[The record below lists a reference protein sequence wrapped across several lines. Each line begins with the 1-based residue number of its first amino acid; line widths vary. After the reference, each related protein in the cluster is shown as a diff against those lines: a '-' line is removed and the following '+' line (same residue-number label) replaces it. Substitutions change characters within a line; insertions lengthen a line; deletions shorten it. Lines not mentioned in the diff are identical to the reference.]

1 MSESSAA
8 AKRRMRRIPA
18 QLRKR
23 NLQSCDWCR
32 KRRCKCV
39 PSTTG
44 QGCVS
49 CEQHEV
55 RCSYTAPRKTRFYGS
70 LDELSLRYRCL
81 EAVVKG
87 AFPNDDIATAA
98 ELVQLGRRLGYV
110 MPDINHKAAYS
121 DVKLDEIIR
130 VPAGTP
136 LPTPQTPESDPSGQ
150 SDGVKR
156 GSGETWRP
164 RTRANS
170 EEPHVSLIRDTSG
183 NEHYIGPSGTLNF
196 LSQLRKLFD
205 TDTTANPAL
214 AAAACPTGAT
224 KFAKDDAA
232 QALEAEGEHRDEER
246 RGEVE
251 AGDAMSISR
260 DSVPQ
265 VPRLED
271 GPSPGTVTS
280 TIARDFTQL
289 PAADM
294 DEMLAQFPPNP
305 VLETLTHSYFK
316 NVHADFPLFHRAT
329 FEDEYELFV
338 VQARRRPPGR
348 RRGPAPDWGWIGCLH
363 MMCVFGSISDPGATG
378 LDHPELRRRCVM
390 ATRMLL
396 PQFVSKCTLSNVR
409 VLLLLS
415 LFLHNNNERNAA
427 WNLVGT
433 ATRISFALGLHRA
446 TMLASLR
453 PQEREVRKWVF
464 RTLYAFEQ
472 FLASSLGR
480 PSGLQDVDV
489 EVVPPRD
496 GFLDGGDAQLA
507 GLSLRLDG
515 ILAKT
520 RLLHAGRARGTAADG
535 AGSPPDLEGVLWAL
549 EEWKNEVARQAGCDV
564 PRVRTGK
571 AFLDETSAVD
581 MDEMKAMLSWKTR
594 AQLRAMLL
602 LHIQYYY
609 INIVATRPLLLR
621 DIAKLRATTADPA
634 PPGAGVPALSPHA
647 ESCVRHACQL
657 AHLVVLLDGFG
668 VINGLSGLD
677 VFYAYCAA
685 MVLILRL
692 ARAGRQDG
700 GGGGGGDE
708 EEETLSAVR
717 ELVSDLR
724 RVMNRTQKGG
734 SMRRFARVVDTF
746 FEAVDKPSPR
756 LKMSGHGHNGPL
768 TQGVPAPHLQQQ
780 QQQQNTP
787 FFYPYGQQ
795 QQQQQQQMTLNG
807 QGLVL
812 DPDLLGEHAGA
823 APRLGDAGTVG
834 DTWLDLLPL
843 STFGGSGIVEGMFP
857 NLEGASEGVGGH
869 DWVDMQILL
878 GAYGGQGPVM

>member
-1 MSESSAA
+1 
-8 AKRRMRRIPA
+8 
-18 QLRKR
+18 
-23 NLQSCDWCR
+23 
-32 KRRCKCV
+32 
-39 PSTTG
+39 
-44 QGCVS
+44 
-49 CEQHEV
+49 
-55 RCSYTAPRKTRFYGS
+55 
-70 LDELSLRYRCL
+70 
-81 EAVVKG
+81 
-87 AFPNDDIATAA
+87 
-98 ELVQLGRRLGYV
+98 
-110 MPDINHKAAYS
+110 MPDINHKATYS
-121 DVKLDEIIR
+121 EVKLDEIIR
-130 VPAGTP
+130 APAVTP
-136 LPTPQTPESDPSGQ
+136 LPIPRTPESDSSGQ
-150 SDGVKR
+150 SDCVER
-156 GSGETWRP
+156 GGGETWRP
-164 RTRANS
+164 RTRVNS

-214 AAAACPTGAT
+214 AAAACPAGAT
-224 KFAKDDAA
+224 KFAQDDAA
-232 QALEAEGEHRDEER
+232 QALEAEGEPRDEER
-246 RGEVE
+246 HDEAE
-251 AGDAMSISR
+251 AGDAMNCSR
-260 DSVPQ
+260 DSVPR
-265 VPRLED
+265 VPQPQD

-294 DEMLAQFPPNP
+294 DDMLAQFPPNH

-316 NVHADFPLFHRAT
+316 NVHSDFPLFHRAT

-348 RRGPAPDWGWIGCLH
+348 RQRPAPDWGWIGCLH

-378 LDHPELRRRCVM
+378 LDHSELRRRCVM

-464 RTLYAFEQ
+464 CTLYAFEQ

-496 GFLDGGDAQLA
+496 GFLDVGDAQLA
-507 GLSLRLDG
+507 RLSLRLDG
-515 ILAKT
+515 ILAKA

-535 AGSPPDLEGVLWAL
+535 AGSPPDLEGVLGAL
-549 EEWKNEVARQAGCDV
+549 EEWKKEAARQAGCDV
-564 PRVRTGK
+564 PWVRTGK
-571 AFLDETSAVD
+571 AFPAKTAAVD
-581 MDEMKAMLSWKTR
+581 MDELKAMLSWKTR
-594 AQLRAMLL
+594 AQLRAVLL

-621 DIAKLRATTADPA
+621 DIAKLGATTADPA

-692 ARAGRQDG
+692 ARAGRQDDG
-700 GGGGGGDE
+700 GE
-708 EEETLSAVR
+708 EEEEEKMLGAVR

-756 LKMSGHGHNGPL
+756 LKMSGHGHNGPSM
-768 TQGVPAPHLQQQ
+768 QGVPAPHLQQQ
-780 QQQQNTP
+780 QNTS
-787 FFYPYGQQ
+787 FFYPYGQR
-795 QQQQQQQMTLNG
+795 QQQMTLND

-812 DPDLLGEHAGA
+812 GPDLLGEHAGA
-823 APRLGDAGTVG
+823 APRLGDAGTFG
-834 DTWLDLLPL
+834 DAWLELLPL
-843 STFGGSGIVEGMFP
+843 STFGGSRIVEGMFP